1 MKILCLQQSS
11 VFETYGGI
19 EYYLHDLLTLTQKL
33 LGPDSVTT
41 LIPKRSDSFNLFDT
55 NYQVITVPF
64 TFPGTFQKIE
74 NRLSPKMISQALLLA
89 QKEKPQLIWVGHV
102 SLAPMGYALSK
113 IMRIPFWTMA
123 YGLEVWG
130 GLGLPTEWALRKSE
144 AVLSI
149 SHWTKDIL
157 IARGFQNSQIHVVH
171 PCLQPGFEAKPTK
184 SYDLSSN
191 TPLKLLTVSRLDA
204 SEQYKGQDHVIQ
216 ALGMIKR
223 THPHLVPH
231 YTIQGDGN
239 DRERLEQLVFFTG
252 LHDHVTFLGRT
263 DSREQLEQLYRD
275 SDVFVMPSRFGCWEG
290 KWRGEG
296 FGIVYVEAAA
306 LGVPSIAYQC
316 GGVTDIIQNEES
328 GFLVEPDNIQRL
340 ADLLLD
346 LTHNRTRIQD
356 VGRRAQKHVQ
366 QQFSAQSMKRQIANA
381 LNSCQGITEI
391 RPSTDSIDVP
401 DVLNTLS

>member
-11 VFETYGGI
+11 VFEAYGGI

-33 LGPDSVTT
+33 LGPNSVTT
-41 LIPKRSDSFNLFDT
+41 LVPKRNGPFHLVTTD
-55 NYQVITVPF
+55 YQVVPVPY
-64 TFPGTFQKIE
+64 TFSGKVQKIE

-144 AVLSI
+144 AIVSI
-149 SHWTKDIL
+149 SRWTQDIL
-157 IARGFQNSQIHVVH
+157 IARGFQNTQIHVVH
-171 PCLQPGFEAKPTK
+171 PCLQPGFEAKPLK
-184 SYDLSSN
+184 CYDLSSN
-191 TPLKLLTVSRLDA
+191 TPLKLLTISRLDA
-204 SEQYKGQDHVIQ
+204 SEQYKGHDHVIQ
-216 ALGMIKR
+216 ALGILKKS
-223 THPHLVPH
+223 HPHLVPH

-252 LHDHVTFLGRT
+252 LQEHVKFVGRAEN
-263 DSREQLEQLYRD
+263 REQLEQLYRN

-296 FGIVYVEAAA
+296 FGIVYAEAAA

-316 GGVTDIIQNEES
+316 GGVTDIIQNEIT
-328 GFLVEPDNIQRL
+328 GFLLEPDNIQGL
-340 ADLLLD
+340 ADLLLE
-346 LTHNRTRIQD
+346 LTHNRAGIQE
-356 VGRRAQKHVQ
+356 VGQRAQKHVQ
-366 QQFSAQSMKRQIANA
+366 EHFSAQSMKLQIANA
-381 LNSCQGITEI
+381 LNSCQRITEI
-391 RPSTDSIDVP
+391 RPSANSIDVP
-401 DVLNTLS
+401 DVLNPLS

>member
-1 MKILCLQQSS
+1 VKILCLQQSS
-11 VFETYGGI
+11 VFQTYGGI
-19 EYYLHDLLTLTQKL
+19 EYYLHDLLTLTRKL
-33 LGPDSVTT
+33 LGPNSVTT
-41 LIPKRSDSFNLFDT
+41 LVPQRSGSFNLFDT
-55 NYQVITVPF
+55 DYQVVPVPYSF
-64 TFPGTFQKIE
+64 TGRAQKIE
-74 NRLSPKMISQALLLA
+74 NRLSPNMISQALSLA

-144 AVLSI
+144 AILSI

-157 IARGFQNSQIHVVH
+157 VARGFQNAQIHVVH

-184 SYDLSSN
+184 SYDLSLN

-204 SEQYKGQDHVIQ
+204 SEQYKGHDHVLQ
-216 ALGMIKR
+216 ALSGIKK
-223 THPHLVPH
+223 THPHLVPQ

-239 DRERLEQLVFFTG
+239 DRPRLEQLVFFAG
-252 LHDHVTFLGRT
+252 LQDHVKFLGRT
-263 DSREQLEQLYRD
+263 DNREQLEQLYRD
-275 SDVFVMPSRFGCWEG
+275 SDLFIMPSRFGCWEG

-296 FGIVYVEAAA
+296 FGIVYAEAAA

-316 GGVTDIIQNEES
+316 GGVTDILQNEKT
-328 GFLVEPDNIQRL
+328 GFLVEPDSIQRL
-340 ADLLLD
+340 GDLLIE
-346 LTHNRTRIQD
+346 LTHNRTRIQE
-356 VGRRAQKHVQ
+356 VGQRAQKHVQ
-366 QQFSAQSMKRQIANA
+366 EHFSAQSMKRQIANA
-381 LNSCQGITEI
+381 LHSCQSITEI
-391 RPSTDSIDVP
+391 RPSADSIDIP